1 MAEWIQTG
9 LLARASSAAPSCGRW
24 TPCNLRMNGPQ
35 VSVQSWAE
43 PPGSAQAR
51 AQESSWPALEK
62 EDITSLVSFMSRI
75 FHPHDEHTEL

>member
-1 MAEWIQTG
+1 MDTDRVVGQGQQCCTFLWEMDSLQSQDEWSTG
-9 LLARASSAAPSCGRW
+9 
-24 TPCNLRMNGPQ
+24 
-35 VSVQSWAE
+35 SVQSWAE